1 MALFRPGTPFLKK
14 LRDLFI
20 GTADPADDTAGPFI
34 QRVRKAITSTVM
46 GAIAVPFAWIS
57 AKTSG
62 AIDVP
67 MEAYEPIVAAI
78 VGGFLNWV
86 ATYFPW
92 NRKTT

>member
-1 MALFRPGTPFLKK
+1 MALFKPGTPFLNK

-20 GTADPADDTAGPFI
+20 GAANPAEDSALPFI
-34 QRVRKAITSTVM
+34 QRIRKAITSAAV
-46 GAIAVPFAWIS
+46 GAIAVPLAWVS

-62 AIDVP
+62 AVNVP
-67 MEAYEPIVAAI
+67 VELYEPIVAAI
-78 VGGFLNWV
+78 VGGLLNWA